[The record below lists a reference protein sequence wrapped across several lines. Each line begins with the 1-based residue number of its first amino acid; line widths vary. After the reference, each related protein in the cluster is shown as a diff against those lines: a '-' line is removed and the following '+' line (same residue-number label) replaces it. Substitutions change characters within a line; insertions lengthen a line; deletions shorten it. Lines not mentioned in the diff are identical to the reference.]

1 MLSWKLI
8 LSIIEGIAFV
18 YFAFATIYISIFGI
32 ASLFPRKSKKK
43 QLDKIRRIAVMIP
56 GYKEDRVIIEVAK
69 DALLQDYPKDY
80 YEVIIIADQF
90 KSDTL
95 EALRKL
101 PIRVVEVVFEVSKKS
116 KALNKCMEAIGDEW
130 DIAMILDADNIM
142 AHDVLSRIN
151 DAFNKGFSAV
161 QGHRMAKNTNTT
173 FAILDAVSEEIN
185 NSIFRKGHRVLGLSS
200 ALIGSGMAIEYATY
214 KRLMA
219 GVDSVGEDK
228 ELEMKLL
235 QEKFLIEYEENA
247 HIYDEKTQK
256 SEVFVNQRRRWIAAQ
271 LSHFR
276 QFFFDGLFKLFKHGN
291 LDYFD
296 KVIQMIQPPRI
307 LLSGSLFIIVVI
319 SAFFHFLNFDM
330 IGDYFFLGFYYWFAT
345 FILAALTL
353 SISVP
358 KQYYNKKTFIALL
371 SLPYGFIL
379 MVISLLKIKGASKK
393 FIHTT
398 HSIAD
403 NTVKK
408 GLNKT
413 RN

>member
-1 MLSWKLI
+1 
-8 LSIIEGIAFV
+8 
-18 YFAFATIYISIFGI
+18 
-32 ASLFPRKSKKK
+32 
-43 QLDKIRRIAVMIP
+43 MIP
-56 GYKEDRVIIEVAK
+56 GYKEDRVIIDVAQ
-69 DALLQDYPKDY
+69 DALLQDYPKEL
-80 YEVIIIADQF
+80 YEVIVIADQF
-90 KSDTL
+90 KADTL
-95 EALRKL
+95 EALRAL

-116 KALNKCMEAIGDEW
+116 KALNKCMEVIGDEW

-142 AHDVLSRIN
+142 AHDVLTRIN

-200 ALIGSGMAIEYATY
+200 ALIGSGMAIDYTIY

-219 GVDSVGEDK
+219 GIDSVGEDK

-235 QEKFLIEYEENA
+235 QERILIEYEENA

-276 QFFFDGLFKLFKHGN
+276 EFFFDGLFNLLKHGN

-307 LLSGSLFIIVVI
+307 LLSGSLFIITVI
-319 SAFFHFLNFDM
+319 SGLVHFLNFE
-330 IGDYFFLGFYYWFAT
+330 IVGDYFSLGFYYWFTA
-345 FILAALTL
+345 FILTALTL

-358 KQYYNKKTFIALL
+358 GQFYNKKTFIALL

-398 HSIAD
+398 HSIES
-403 NTVKK
+403 NTIKK
-408 GLNKT
+408 GSNKT
-413 RN
+413 SN